1 MAKRS
6 TGVGNMKTV
15 RNRKTANRLAIKKA
29 MLEEKAAKKCKKCCK
44 KK

>member
-6 TGVGNMKTV
+6 TGVGKKKKS
-15 RNRKTANRLAIKKA
+15 RSPKTAKRLAIKKQ
-29 MLEEKAAKKCKKCCK
+29 MLAAKAAKRK